1 MGEQMK
7 CKIIMKLNKLKVS
20 KEQFNKSVDNHLE
33 NIDYFYNSLISFID
47 QQRVNDRQEI
57 LRIKNMVNIFQFR
70 GKANRKIMKTE

>member
-70 GKANRKIMKTE
+70 GKANHKIMKIE

>member
-70 GKANRKIMKTE
+70 GKVNRKIMKIE

>member
-70 GKANRKIMKTE
+70 GKANRKIMKIE